1 MNGASASDAG
11 FDSSVPEVSMDG
23 FYDSLPFE
31 LTEGQS
37 KCIDEI
43 MNDLS
48 SKRGMNR
55 LVQGDV
61 GCGKTVVAEAAM
73 YRCAKSGLQS
83 AMMAPTEI
91 LARQHFESIS
101 RDLAPHG
108 IECRLLVS
116 DMKPAERRKVIDDI
130 AHGTADVLIGTHAI
144 IQKDVLFSDLALVI
158 TDEQHRFGVAQRK
171 TFVKKGRG
179 VNVCVMSAT
188 PIPRTLAATVFG
200 DMDFSI
206 IRSMPKNRKKIITR
220 ALDQKTRE
228 RAYIELGRELEKG
241 GRAYVIAPSIDSDD
255 DELYSVQKLFE
266 EIKDRYPGY
275 ASALLHGRL
284 PAEEKTDVMRRFK
297 EGSIQILVSTIVI
310 EVGIDVPEAT
320 VMIIE
325 NSERFGLAQMHQLR
339 GRVGRGSRQSYCY
352 VINYSDSETA
362 VARAKAMAEIS
373 DGFEISEKDYELRGP
388 GDVMGTMQ
396 SGNVSS
402 DILMLSAYTDILE
415 LAMKDADRIMEEYRT
430 GDSDTDAAYA
440 YERMMDG
447 GASDNSG
454 IL

>member
-1 MNGASASDAG
+1 
-11 FDSSVPEVSMDG
+11 
-23 FYDSLPFE
+23 
-31 LTEGQS
+31 
-37 KCIDEI
+37 
-43 MNDLS
+43 
-48 SKRGMNR
+48 
-55 LVQGDV
+55 
-61 GCGKTVVAEAAM
+61 
-73 YRCAKSGLQS
+73 
-83 AMMAPTEI
+83 
-91 LARQHFESIS
+91 
-101 RDLAPHG
+101 
-108 IECRLLVS
+108 
-116 DMKPAERRKVIDDI
+116 
-130 AHGTADVLIGTHAI
+130 
-144 IQKDVLFSDLALVI
+144 
-158 TDEQHRFGVAQRK
+158 
-171 TFVKKGRG
+171 
-179 VNVCVMSAT
+179 
-188 PIPRTLAATVFG
+188 
-200 DMDFSI
+200 
-206 IRSMPKNRKKIITR
+206 
-220 ALDQKTRE
+220 
-228 RAYIELGRELEKG
+228 
-241 GRAYVIAPSIDSDD
+241 
-255 DELYSVQKLFE
+255 
-266 EIKDRYPGY
+266 
-275 ASALLHGRL
+275 
-284 PAEEKTDVMRRFK
+284 
-297 EGSIQILVSTIVI
+297 
-310 EVGIDVPEAT
+310 